1 MALKPIDVYAILKKK
16 IENGGSSGSVF
27 SESIIVNEEGEL
39 EVVTTLGSIYVDMND
54 AYLKTDTNNVF
65 SVNEDGY
72 LISNK

>member
-27 SESIIVNEEGEL
+27 DESIIVNEEGEL

>member
-39 EVVTTLGSIYVDMND
+39 EVVTTLGSIYVDMNN

>member
-27 SESIIVNEEGEL
+27 DESIIVNEEGEL

-65 SVNEDGY
+65 SVNEDEY

>member
-27 SESIIVNEEGEL
+27 DESIIVNEEGEL
-39 EVVTTLGSIYVDMND
+39 EVVTTLGSIYVDIND